1 MANMDT
7 EDFAIEYVL
16 LLERAAGREPQ
27 DTRKT
32 GDPVDIVGPPRLIE
46 VKAFGRSARGQA
58 VPLEQ
63 RQVDALHAN
72 PDSFFL
78 YVVEN
83 INEARSGLGNPTVL
97 VLDGTKVLAM
107 LATTKPVTTYWP
119 TLRVADYN
127 SAPRLT

>member
-1 MANMDT
+1 MANMET
-7 EDFAIEYVL
+7 EDFPIQYVL
-16 LLERAAGREPQ
+16 QLERAAGREAR

-32 GDPVDIVGPPRLIE
+32 GQPVDIVSPPRLIE
-46 VKAFGRSARGQA
+46 VKTFGRSARGQA

-63 RQVDALHAN
+63 RQVDALRAS

-83 INEARSGLGNPTVL
+83 INEARAGIRDPTVL
-97 VLDGTKVLAM
+97 VLDGAKVLAM
-107 LATTKPVTTYWP
+107 IATTKPVTTY
-119 TLRVADYN
+119 